1 MVGQVVLNGV
11 AVYAFVV
18 ADGSSVRVR
27 VSADD
32 WERLGLS
39 PGQRVR
45 VERPGR
51 TASALLLTAAEH
63 EPPVVWLNLMP
74 LTARRAS

>member
-18 ADGSSVRVR
+18 TDQDSVRMR
-27 VSADD
+27 LSADD
-32 WERLGLS
+32 WERLGLM
-39 PGQRVR
+39 PGQRIR
-45 VERPGR
+45 VERPGQ

-63 EPPVVWLNLMP
+63 EPPVVWLRLVP
-74 LTARRAS
+74 LTTRRAS